1 MPWKEVPDIEGSR
14 ILKEVS
20 LFKQISGPIL
30 CRVLADWNTDEY
42 RYTLLGSGG
51 FLNFKGKYFVIT
63 NYHVVQSVPEEGLP
77 KNIVVPIVH
86 HGTSKARFTRYA
98 LDKRSDLAAFEIVEE
113 DIDRFDPKRFITE
126 DYAQINPVEY
136 LRDQNNMV
144 LLHGCPSDMS
154 GIDYND
160 QVVQVTTF
168 PYVTFAIGYQEE
180 SNIIQVSAHSE
191 GLNEQGKIVTIP
203 RLNGMSGSFA
213 YTYGQGVVPYR
224 LLGLLSNGS
233 RESGSAWILPIQEI
247 FQFIEKN
254 FFQ

>member
-1 MPWKEVPDIEGSR
+1 MPVEAPCQAVTVNSIPHPKTKSYEKVR
-14 ILKEVS
+14 IREYVS
-20 LFKQISGPIL
+20 KPRGLI
-30 CRVLADWNTDEY
+30 R
-42 RYTLLGSGG
+42 
-51 FLNFKGKYFVIT
+51 FVIT

-77 KNIVVPIVH
+77 KNIVVPIVN

-98 LDKRSDLAAFEIVEE
+98 LDKRSDLAAFEIMEE

-191 GLNEQGKIVTIP
+191 GLNEH
-203 RLNGMSGSFA
+203 
-213 YTYGQGVVPYR
+213 GQIAV
-224 LLGLLSNGS
+224 
-233 RESGSAWILPIQEI
+233 
-247 FQFIEKN
+247 
-254 FFQ
+254 